1 MAKKEKFRPITA
13 SNQAEAAKANIPSK
27 GSIPKFS
34 SKAKDD
40 HLITLDLANSYIRK
54 WTNFNNDLS
63 ELLQL
68 ISNLNLIFK
77 SPEISELTN
86 RLKSTLLINYE
97 RFNIGDKNKF
107 SKNLKKLISK
117 GEFLD
122 IYFGVKPVSDLDE
135 DIIKKLELQGYKETQ
150 ISCVILLGK
159 DSKENIILI

>member
-1 MAKKEKFRPITA
+1 M
-13 SNQAEAAKANIPSK
+13 
-27 GSIPKFS
+27 
-34 SKAKDD
+34 
-40 HLITLDLANSYIRK
+40 
-54 WTNFNNDLS
+54 
-63 ELLQL
+63 
-68 ISNLNLIFK
+68 
-77 SPEISELTN
+77 
-86 RLKSTLLINYE
+86 INYE